1 MHTDLRTAS
10 MCIGIGDQQH
20 VGRPPALVY
29 RYTPSMGIKPSIVD
43 NIIGGPALL
52 QNRDNKNHLHP
63 TYDGG

>member
-1 MHTDLRTAS
+1 MHTDRRTAS
-10 MCIGIGDQQH
+10 MCIGIGGQQH
-20 VGRPPALVY
+20 VGRLPALVN
-29 RYTPSMGIKPSIVD
+29 RYTPSMGIKPSSVD